1 MYNMIGIT
9 WKNFV
14 DDDIVKNYDVITFI
28 VKYLYFKKDWSS
40 QFCWHH
46 QNCNGGYQKISKN
59 SKKSKQLPKMLSVF
73 VFSDVAKFANFLW
86 KNSHVNRT
94 QRVCRCPPPPSTIL
108 QQPEKAQSEQGEGR
122 LALSGC
128 FQQYFVHMSVAFHEN
143 LTSFFKYSCYFN
155 ETIGA
160 ILVVQVLQLYSAAV
174 IC

>member
-1 MYNMIGIT
+1 MIGIT

-73 VFSDVAKFANFLW
+73 VFSDVAKFANFRW

-94 QRVCRCPPPPSTIL
+94 QRVLCRPLPLHHPTAVPKRSIL
-108 QQPEKAQSEQGEGR
+108 NRVKEDWLY
-122 LALSGC
+122 LAVS
-128 FQQYFVHMSVAFHEN
+128 S
-143 LTSFFKYSCYFN
+143 S
-155 ETIGA
+155 
-160 ILVVQVLQLYSAAV
+160 ILF
-174 IC
+174 ICL

>member
-1 MYNMIGIT
+1 MIGIT

-59 SKKSKQLPKMLSVF
+59 SKKLKQLPKMLSVF
-73 VFSDVAKFANFLW
+73 VFFDVAKFANFRW

-94 QRVCRCPPPPSTIL
+94 QRVSRRPLPLHHPTAVPKRSIL
-108 QQPEKAQSEQGEGR
+108 NRVKEDWLY
-122 LALSGC
+122 LAVS
-128 FQQYFVHMSVAFHEN
+128 S
-143 LTSFFKYSCYFN
+143 S
-155 ETIGA
+155 
-160 ILVVQVLQLYSAAV
+160 ILF
-174 IC
+174 ICL

>member
-1 MYNMIGIT
+1 MIGIT

-14 DDDIVKNYDVITFI
+14 DDNIVKNYDVITFI

-73 VFSDVAKFANFLW
+73 VFFDVAKFANFRW

-94 QRVCRCPPPPSTIL
+94 QRVSRRPLPLHHPTAVPKRSIL
-108 QQPEKAQSEQGEGR
+108 NRVKEDWLY
-122 LALSGC
+122 LAVS
-128 FQQYFVHMSVAFHEN
+128 S
-143 LTSFFKYSCYFN
+143 S
-155 ETIGA
+155 
-160 ILVVQVLQLYSAAV
+160 ILF
-174 IC
+174 ICL

>member
-28 VKYLYFKKDWSS
+28 VKYLYFKKDWSC

-46 QNCNGGYQKISKN
+46 QNCNSGYQKISKN

-94 QRVCRCPPPPSTIL
+94 QRVCRCPPPPLHHPT
-108 QQPEKAQSEQGEGR
+108 
-122 LALSGC
+122 
-128 FQQYFVHMSVAFHEN
+128 
-143 LTSFFKYSCYFN
+143 
-155 ETIGA
+155 
-160 ILVVQVLQLYSAAV
+160 AARKGPFWTGLRKTGSIWLFPAV
-174 IC
+174 FCSYVCSISWKLD